1 VTRRSSGGGARR
13 RALLALAGAAAARL
27 GLAGAAALDGRPA
40 GAPWRRTNYA
50 GRPVTLLGGPALALA
65 ATASAVAGAAPGTR
79 AAAALVGGVSGLVGG
94 YDDLAGARPEQ
105 ARDKGLAGH
114 LRALRAG
121 RMSAGAVKVAGIGA
135 AAAAAAL
142 LVKDPAA
149 PRRPRPGHRPEPRS
163 ALLQGPA
170 ASLRVAEGRRVLPGG
185 DGVLLPAAGPFHRL
199 TTVVDDVLTTGL
211 VAGTANLVNLLD
223 LRPGRAAKAAALAA
237 AAGLGGPSGSL
248 VAGPLGASLAVLP
261 ADLGERV
268 MLGDC
273 GANAVGALLGLRL
286 AAVPAR
292 PARAGALAVVV
303 GLTLASER
311 VSFTR
316 VIEATPVL
324 RELDRLGR
332 RRGA

>member
-1 VTRRSSGGGARR
+1 VTGRRSDGGVRR
-13 RALLALAGAAAARL
+13 RVLLTLGGAAAARL

-40 GAPWRRTNYA
+40 GARWRRTNHA

-65 ATASAVAGAAPGTR
+65 ATAAAVAGAPAGTR
-79 AAAALVGGVSGLVGG
+79 GAAAVVGTVSGLVGG

-105 ARDKGLAGH
+105 DRDKGLAGH

-121 RMSAGAVKVAGIGA
+121 RVSAGAVKVAGIGA
-135 AAAAAAL
+135 AAAAAA
-142 LVKDPAA
+142 
-149 PRRPRPGHRPEPRS
+149 
-163 ALLQGPA
+163 ALTRA
-170 ASLRVAEGRRVLPGG
+170 DRGG
-185 DGVLLPAAGPFHRL
+185 LADA
-199 TTVVDDVLTTGL
+199 VLTTGL

-223 LRPGRAAKAAALAA
+223 LRPGRATKAVAICA
-237 AAGLGGPSGSL
+237 AAGLGGPSGPL
-248 VAGPLGASLAVLP
+248 VAGPLGAALAVLP
-261 ADLGERV
+261 ADLAEHV

-273 GANAVGALLGLRL
+273 GANAAGALLGLRL
-286 AAVPAR
+286 AGVPGR
-292 PARAGALAVVV
+292 PARAAALSVVV

-332 RRGA
+332 RRA

>member
-1 VTRRSSGGGARR
+1 MTARRPDGGPRR
-13 RALLALAGAAAARL
+13 RALLALGGAAVARL
-27 GLAGAAALDGRPA
+27 GLAGAAALDARAA
-40 GAPWRRTNYA
+40 GGPWRRTNHA
-50 GRPVTLLGGPALALA
+50 GREVSLLGGPALALA
-65 ATASAVAGAAPGTR
+65 ATAGAVAGAPAGTR
-79 AAAALVGGVSGLVGG
+79 AAVALVGTVSGLVGG

-121 RMSAGAVKVAGIGA
+121 RVSAGAVKVAGIGA

-142 LVKDPAA
+142 LT
-149 PRRPRPGHRPEPRS
+149 G
-163 ALLQGPA
+163 
-170 ASLRVAEGRRVLPGG
+170 GRGG
-185 DGVLLPAAGPFHRL
+185 RGDRGLADA
-199 TTVVDDVLTTGL
+199 VVTTGL

-223 LRPGRAAKAAALAA
+223 LRPGRAAKAVALAA
-237 AAGLGGPSGSL
+237 AAGLGGPSGAL

-273 GANAVGALLGLRL
+273 GANAAGALLGLRL
-286 AAVPAR
+286 AAVPGR
-292 PARAGALAVVV
+292 PARTGALAVVV

-332 RRGA
+332 RRA